1 MSIVELKVDGV
12 DITSSVEMRDAEF
25 TSAVN
30 GRAGTCHFRLKDDKQ
45 THFVT
50 VGKEI
55 TLDVDG
61 VRSWGG
67 YALQV
72 KRGYFFRLV

>member
-1 MSIVELKVDGV
+1 LAIVELKVDGV
-12 DITSSVEMRDAEF
+12 DITESVVFADAEF

-30 GRAGTCHFRLKDDKQ
+30 GRAGTCHFRIKDEKQ

-67 YALQV
+67 YALQI
-72 KRGYFFRLV
+72 KRGYFFRFV